1 MEKINIAQL
10 LKGCPKGMELDCTMY
25 ENVEFDYIEQ
35 SPESRYPIHC
45 LMKTNDGYN
54 TMVFTD
60 NGCNDT
66 HPNAKCVIFPKG
78 KTTWEGFQRP
88 FNDGDVVYVRTTFKW
103 IAIYKELE
111 KGRNEIGRYASIR
124 LYSIFN
130 HECVFDNR
138 PLCHNKEVNEIRLA
152 TEEEKQKLFDTIKAN
167 GYKWNAETKTLE
179 KLITLK
185 FKIGDKIRAK
195 GTNSYTKILGIK
207 WDQTE
212 TYYETPLCE
221 ISVKDQDKF
230 ELVPNKFDITTLKP
244 FDRVLVRDNDR
255 QYWTVNI
262 FGYYMYGFPYPFCCS
277 GNCYGTGF
285 KQCIPYKGNESLLGK
300 ADDCADYYKTWE

>member
-10 LKGCPKGMELDCTMY
+10 LKGCPKGMELDCVMY
-25 ENVEFDYIEQ
+25 EDVYFDYVDELNI
-35 SPESRYPIHC
+35 IHC
-45 LMKTNDGYN
+45 YIQHETHKTSVTFNQHGAYSS
-54 TMVFTD
+54 VIKS
-60 NGCNDT
+60 
-66 HPNAKCVIFPKG
+66 KCVIFPKG
-78 KTTWEGFQRP
+78 KTTWEGFQGP
-88 FNDGDVVYVRTTFKW
+88 FKDGDVVATIDGLWIGITTGGTIYESMPTYCVIGSIIKFEAYLGEKVKW
-103 IAIYKELE
+103 
-111 KGRNEIGRYASIR
+111 S
-124 LYSIFN
+124 
-130 HECVFDNR
+130 FD
-138 PLCHNKEVNEIRLA
+138 RLA
-152 TEEEKQKLFDTIKAN
+152 TEEEKQKLFDAIKEN
-167 GYKWNAETKTLE
+167 GYKWNPETKTLE
-179 KLITLK
+179 KLIVLN